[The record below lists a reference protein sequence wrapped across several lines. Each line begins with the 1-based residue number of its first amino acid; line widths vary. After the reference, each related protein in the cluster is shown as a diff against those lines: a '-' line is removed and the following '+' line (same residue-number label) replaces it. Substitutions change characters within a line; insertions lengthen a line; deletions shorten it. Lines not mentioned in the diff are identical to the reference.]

1 MKKLYSIKSYLLK
14 NIGYIILTFI
24 VGTLNVGLTL
34 YIPILTGKAIDF
46 IIGTNNV
53 LFDNIYPYLIY
64 IAICGV
70 MAAIFYYMYDF
81 LASLVCQNVIKGLRN
96 DVFRRLE
103 KAPIEFIDSHPHGDL
118 VSRCIS
124 DIEQISDGLLEGFKQ
139 LYRGVITIVFTLAFM
154 ISIHYILALVVVFI
168 TPLSLFVASFITK
181 KTHQYFTKQSRIKG
195 EIGAYVLEMLDN
207 QKVIKAL
214 TYEEDS
220 IKKFES
226 INNELYKVGVNAQ
239 FISSTTNP
247 STRFVNGLVY
257 AAVGIIGSIL
267 IINPIS
273 LPLTIGYLSS
283 FLSYAN
289 QYTKPFN
296 EISGVVSEFQ
306 NALSCLERVNE
317 VLSIEPEIDQGN
329 KNLDNS
335 INSINISNVY
345 FSYDKSKE
353 LIKNFNLTVHKGQKI
368 AIVGPTG
375 CGKTTLINLLLRFY
389 DVDSGKI
396 SFDNEDIYKYSKSSL
411 RKKYGMVLQDTWI
424 FKGSVYDN
432 VAYSNPNATSEEIEQ
447 ACRIVHAHS
456 FIKRLPNGYQTII
469 SENSGLSH
477 GEKQLITIARV
488 MLSLPEIV
496 ILDEATSSI
505 DTRTEM
511 KIAEAFNKIM
521 EGRTSFVIAHRLS
534 TIKNADLIL
543 VMKDGAIIEIGNHL
557 SLLEKKG
564 FYYQLYY
571 SQFADVK

>member
-53 LFDNIYPYLIY
+53 LFDNIFPYLIY

-96 DVFRRLE
+96 DVFRKLE
-103 KAPIEFIDSHPHGDL
+103 KAPIEYIDSHPHGDF

-306 NALSCLERVNE
+306 NAMSCLERVNE

-335 INSINISNVY
+335 INNINISNVY
-345 FSYDKSKE
+345 FSYDKSKD

>member
-96 DVFRRLE
+96 DVFRKLE
-103 KAPIEFIDSHPHGDL
+103 KAPIEYIDSHPHGDL

>member
-53 LFDNIYPYLIY
+53 LFDNIFPYLIY

-96 DVFRRLE
+96 DVFRKLE
-103 KAPIEFIDSHPHGDL
+103 KAPIEYIDSHPHGDI

-335 INSINISNVY
+335 INNINISNVY

>member
-81 LASLVCQNVIKGLRN
+81 LSSLVCQNVIKGLRN
-96 DVFRRLE
+96 DVFRKLE
-103 KAPIEFIDSHPHGDL
+103 KAPIEYIDSHPHGDL

-335 INSINISNVY
+335 INNINISNVY

>member
-96 DVFRRLE
+96 DVFRKLE
-103 KAPIEFIDSHPHGDL
+103 KAPIEYIDSHPHGDL

-335 INSINISNVY
+335 INNINISNVY

-543 VMKDGAIIEIGNHL
+543 VMKDGTIIEIGNHL

>member
-226 INNELYKVGVNAQ
+226 INNELYKVGVNSQ

-335 INSINISNVY
+335 INNINISNVY
-345 FSYDKSKE
+345 FSYDKSKD

-543 VMKDGAIIEIGNHL
+543 VMKDGTIIEIGNHL

>member
-96 DVFRRLE
+96 DVFRKLE
-103 KAPIEFIDSHPHGDL
+103 KAPIEYIDSHPHGDL

-124 DIEQISDGLLEGFKQ
+124 DIDQISDGLLEGFKQ

-345 FSYDKSKE
+345 FSYDKSKD

>member
-53 LFDNIYPYLIY
+53 LFDNIFPYLIY

-96 DVFRRLE
+96 DVFRKLE
-103 KAPIEFIDSHPHGDL
+103 KAPIEYIDSHPHGDL

-345 FSYDKSKE
+345 FSYDKSKD

>member
-103 KAPIEFIDSHPHGDL
+103 KAPIEYIDSHPHGDL

-335 INSINISNVY
+335 INNINISNVY

>member
-335 INSINISNVY
+335 INNINISNVY
-345 FSYDKSKE
+345 FSYDKSKD

>member
-96 DVFRRLE
+96 DVFRKLE
-103 KAPIEFIDSHPHGDL
+103 KAPIEYIDSHPHGDL

-226 INNELYKVGVNAQ
+226 INNELYKVGVNSQ

-335 INSINISNVY
+335 INNINISNVY
-345 FSYDKSKE
+345 FSYDKSKD

>member
-34 YIPILTGKAIDF
+34 YIPILTGKAIDY

-96 DVFRRLE
+96 DVFRKLE
-103 KAPIEFIDSHPHGDL
+103 KAPIEYIDSHPHGDL

-273 LPLTIGYLSS
+273 LPLSIGYLSS

-335 INSINISNVY
+335 INNINISNVY

>member
-1 MKKLYSIKSYLLK
+1 MNKLFSRKSYLLK

-335 INSINISNVY
+335 INNINISNVY
-345 FSYDKSKE
+345 FSYDKSKD